1 MWKFVINVAESL
13 LYQTIFLF
21 VILIVH

>member
-1 MWKFVINVAESL
+1 VAESL